1 MNCKILCILLIF
13 SAFSFSPTA
22 RYSKET
28 VIYIVRHA
36 EKDISDESN
45 TNPGLNAEGKIRAKD
60 LAQTLKNEKFAAV
73 FSTPY
78 KRSMET
84 AAPVAQRSGLPV
96 LNYSDLEELVNTIKS
111 SYPYKTTLI
120 VGHSNTI
127 LDIAKAFGTQPL
139 AEKLI
144 DDDYDLLLKVIID
157 KKGQS
162 HLKIYRYGKEH
173 HSTKISID

>member
-1 MNCKILCILLIF
+1 MNCKILYILLIF

-36 EKDISDESN
+36 EKDVSDASN

-96 LNYSDLEELVNTIKS
+96 LNYSGLAELVHTIKS

>member
-1 MNCKILCILLIF
+1 MNCKILYILLIF

-60 LAQTLKNEKFAAV
+60 LAQTLKKEKFAAV

-78 KRSMET
+78 KRTMET

-111 SYPYKTTLI
+111 SYPYKTILI

-127 LDIAKAFGTQPL
+127 LDIAKAFGTQPV

-162 HLKIYRYGKEH
+162 HLKIYRFGKEH

>member
-1 MNCKILCILLIF
+1 MNCKILCVLLIF
-13 SAFSFSPTA
+13 SAFSISPTA
-22 RYSKET
+22 RYSKEP

-78 KRSMET
+78 KRTMET

-96 LNYSDLEELVNTIKS
+96 LNYSDLAELVNTIKS
-111 SYPYKTTLI
+111 SYPNKTTLI

-162 HLKIYRYGKEH
+162 HLKIYRFGKEH

>member
-1 MNCKILCILLIF
+1 MKHKILYILLIF
-13 SAFSFSPTA
+13 SAFSFSPNT
-22 RYSKET
+22 RLSKET

-36 EKDISDESN
+36 EKDVSDAGS
-45 TNPGLNAEGKIRAKD
+45 TNPGLNADGKIRAKD
-60 LAQTLKNEKFAAV
+60 LVQTLKKEKFEAI

-78 KRSMET
+78 KRTMET

-96 LNYSDLEELVNTIKS
+96 LNYSDIGQVVTTIKT
-111 SYPYKTTLI
+111 SYPNESTLI

-127 LDIAKAFGTQPL
+127 LEIAKAFGTQPPV
-139 AEKLI
+139 EKLS

-162 HLKIYRYGKEH
+162 HLKISRYGKEH

>member
-1 MNCKILCILLIF
+1 MNCKILYILLIF

-36 EKDISDESN
+36 EKDVFDARN
-45 TNPGLNAEGKIRAKD
+45 TNPGLNAGGKIRAKD
-60 LAQTLKNEKFAAV
+60 LAQTLKKEKFAAV

-78 KRSMET
+78 KRTMET

-111 SYPYKTTLI
+111 SYPYKTILI

-127 LDIAKAFGTQPL
+127 LDIAKAFGTQPV

-162 HLKIYRYGKEH
+162 HLKIYRFGKEH

>member
-1 MNCKILCILLIF
+1 MNCKILCILLVF

-36 EKDISDESN
+36 EKDVSDESN

-96 LNYSDLEELVNTIKS
+96 LNYSDLAELVHTIKS